1 MRMTSVNKLEQL
13 ALAGSE
19 WKGWYDT
26 ARESLTRWCWDN
38 DVDLLHFIAVLALTS
53 PQMQVWRNV
62 KVTKQYMKAVERYG
76 SEVNTHRHV
85 PGLLGST
92 HRRALEVYEETGRIN
107 GPKTRAFAD
116 ALLGNG
122 DAIVLDTHMATALG
136 VSQADFRRRWV
147 KGQPWTLR
155 TKAEMRVRKVAK
167 RLQWTPAEVQASI
180 WTAVYKSKH
189 TEAHLATNGRIE
201 DYL

>member
-1 MRMTSVNKLEQL
+1 MRMTSVNKLTQL

-26 ARESLTRWCWDN
+26 ARESLTQWCWDN
-38 DVDLLHFIAVLALTS
+38 NIDLLHFIAILAVTS

-62 KVTKQYMKAVERYG
+62 QVTKAYFVALKANG
-76 SEVNTHRHV
+76 SEIDTHRWV
-85 PGLLGST
+85 PGLMEKT
-92 HRRALEVYEETGRIN
+92 HRKPLEVYEEFGVIR
-107 GPKTRAFAD
+107 GPKTKAFAD

-122 DAIVLDTHMATALG
+122 NAIVLDTHMAHALG
-136 VSQADFRRRWV
+136 VPQS
-147 KGQPWTLR
+147 KL
-155 TKAEMRVRKVAK
+155 TKNKAVFAKACARVEAVAK
-167 RLQWTPAEVQASI
+167 RLQWTPAEVQAAI

-189 TEAHLATNGRIE
+189 TKKFLASNGRIE